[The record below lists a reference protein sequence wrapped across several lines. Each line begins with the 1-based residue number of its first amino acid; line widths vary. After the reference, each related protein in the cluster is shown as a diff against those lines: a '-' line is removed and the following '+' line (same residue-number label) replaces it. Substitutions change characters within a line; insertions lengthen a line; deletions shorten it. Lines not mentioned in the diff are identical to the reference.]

1 VTAAPA
7 APPAPAPVAPPPA
20 RAASPPS
27 ADHFAF
33 AAVLDSLPGASAK
46 TGAPMAKDQSHP
58 PDEPQEDQPSRGQP
72 ARHSLLGEGSLL
84 ASLPFALHAPSMTE
98 GPEAVDKAPSPGPA
112 AGKGAESEA
121 STAAIA
127 AGASTSGVGR
137 LIGQRAFH
145 FAASGGAFA
154 SRTQTNGAPLGA
166 AGAAEAAS
174 TAALANPAPAIDTP
188 PTAASIAPHPGG
200 AATSHLDPM
209 RAAARTIARSATK
222 PEDSARPPAARAS
235 GSTSPPAPA
244 GSHARAVDGRLSD
257 PTPSAAP
264 SPMQP
269 SLFGAELSAP
279 FAAGASFEPDA
290 SATKAARVDVAR
302 PATALAA
309 PSAQPIKEID
319 VDLSS
324 GGLEDVSM
332 TMRLAGD
339 RLSVVIRAAS
349 SQTLGSIEGARDA
362 ITDRMAAI
370 GQPLDSLIVKQ
381 TGANANANG
390 GTASAEDGS
399 TGETGRSV
407 QGANEWSGSNDALS
421 RRGAG
426 RDRSF

>member
-7 APPAPAPVAPPPA
+7 APPAPAPVAPLPA

-33 AAVLDSLPGASAK
+33 ATVLDSLPGAAANA
-46 TGAPMAKDQSHP
+46 GAPTAENPSRP
-58 PDEPQEDQPSRGQP
+58 SDEPQGQSPRGQP
-72 ARHSLLGEGSLL
+72 ARHSLLGDGSLL

-145 FAASGGAFA
+145 FAASMGPFA
-154 SRTQTNGAPLGA
+154 SRTQTSGAPLGA
-166 AGAAEAAS
+166 AEAAS
-174 TAALANPAPAIDTP
+174 AAVLANAASAIETP

-200 AATSHLDPM
+200 AATNHLNP
-209 RAAARTIARSATK
+209 ARTAAHTTAHSAAK
-222 PEDSARPPAARAS
+222 ADGSAPPPAARAS
-235 GSTSPPAPA
+235 GSVSPPAPA
-244 GSHARAVDGRLSD
+244 GSHARAVDGRLPD

-264 SPMQP
+264 SPTQP

-279 FAAGASFEPDA
+279 LAASASFESDA
-290 SATKAARVDVAR
+290 SATKSASVDVA
-302 PATALAA
+302 PTATALTA
-309 PSAQPIKEID
+309 PSTQPIKEID
-319 VDLSS
+319 VDLSP

-339 RLSVVIRAAS
+339 RLSVVLRAAS

-390 GTASAEDGS
+390 ATASAEDGS

-407 QGANEWSGSNDALS
+407 QGTNEWSGSNDALS